1 MFQKQTAG
9 MRGVLVSVSACR
21 ISPDMSICRAYL
33 SVLPSDKAEE
43 IVSNINANVKSVRF
57 ELGNRVRMQLR
68 IIPELKFFVD
78 DSLDY
83 DERIGELLK

>member
-1 MFQKQTAG
+1 MH

-33 SVLPSDKAEE
+33 SVFPSGKAEE
-43 IVSNINANVKSVRF
+43 IVENINTYQRQVRY
-57 ELGNRVRMQLR
+57 ELGTRLCKQVR

-78 DSLDY
+78 DSLDSAQHI
-83 DERIGELLK
+83 DDLLKK